1 MAEPMTP
8 ADILASA
15 ELDGWHGFFDW
26 GLKPEHSDDP
36 AIQVLIRN
44 ARDYF
49 EAFERSCKELGGAL
63 ELIVGPEVRD
73 EC

>member
-1 MAEPMTP
+1 MAKPMSA
-8 ADILASA
+8 ADILAA
-15 ELDGWHGFFDW
+15 VELDGWHGLFEW
-26 GLKPEHSDDP
+26 GLKAEDVEDP
-36 AIQVLIRN
+36 DIQVLVRN

-49 EAFERSCKELGGAL
+49 EAFERSCKELHSAL